1 MVDLFNV
8 VKDSKKRW
16 LAVICVL
23 RKKYMNDAGISEVKR
38 MHGEETSQYFATFV
52 ENQKTERMK
61 NTFFVA
67 LAISGLT
74 LFSCKDDKAK
84 DMPEAEVAKTEIT
97 SEDNF
102 NYVVEQFA
110 DLKILRYQIPGFEEL
125 SLKEQKLVYYLT
137 QAGLEGR
144 DIMWAQNYRHNLA
157 IRAALENIYANYN
170 GDKTSED
177 WKNFEIYLKRVW
189 FSNGIHH
196 HYSNAKIKPAFNK
209 AYLEMLMKETNSS
222 LAGEALEVI
231 FNDKDAKKVNLSKD
245 SDIVLESAINFYGP
259 DVTTADVEKF
269 YGGIKVDAAEPIE
282 VGLNTRLVKENGKLV
297 EQVYKSGGLYG
308 EAIDKIIFWLEKAK
322 GVAESDAQAKALG
335 LLIEYYQ
342 TGSLD
347 TWDDYAV
354 AWVESTEG
362 NIDWINGFIEVYN
375 DPKGYKGSYE
385 TIVQIKDFDM
395 SKKMA
400 VLSKEAQWFEDNSPL
415 MPEHKKK
422 EVKGVSYKTVI
433 VAGEAGDAS
442 PSTPIGVNLPNNNWI
457 RQAHGSK
464 SVSLGNI
471 INAYSNAGGSGR
483 LQEFANDEQEVA
495 LEKEYGAL
503 GDKLHTA
510 LHEVVGHASGQINKG
525 VGTPKETL
533 KRYKSTIEEGRADLF
548 GLYYLMDPKLQE
560 LGLVTDWEKTGIAA
574 YDGYIRNGLIG
585 QLVRLEL
592 GDDVEEAHM
601 VNRQW
606 VSAWAYERGQAENV
620 IEKITRDGK
629 TYYNINDYGKLRTIF
644 GELLRETQRITS
656 EGDYEAAKNLV
667 ENYGV
672 KVDQKLHAEVLE
684 RNSKF
689 KSAPYSGFVNPM
701 IVPTMEGEEIT
712 GFNVMQPDS
721 FEGQMLDYAKKYGN
735 LSKK

>member
-1 MVDLFNV
+1 M
-8 VKDSKKRW
+8 K
-16 LAVICVL
+16 
-23 RKKYMNDAGISEVKR
+23 
-38 MHGEETSQYFATFV
+38 HYFLLSVFV
-52 ENQKTERMK
+52 MST
-61 NTFFVA
+61 
-67 LAISGLT
+67 L
-74 LFSCKDDKAK
+74 LFSCQDAKKDS
-84 DMPEAEVAKTEIT
+84 PETTENPQT
-97 SEDNF
+97 TQDSFE
-102 NYVVEQFA
+102 YVVDQFA
-110 DLKILRYQIPGFEEL
+110 DIKILRYQIPGFEDL

-144 DIMWAQNYRHNLA
+144 DIMWAQNYRHNLT
-157 IRAALENIYANYN
+157 IRKALENIYNTYA
-170 GDKTSED
+170 GDKTSQD
-177 WKNFEIYLKRVW
+177 WKNFETYLKRVW

-196 HYSNAKIKPAFNK
+196 HYSNAKLIPEFTS
-209 AYLEMLMKETNSS
+209 AYLTQLLTETNTT
-222 LAGEALEVI
+222 LEGEAFEVI
-231 FNDKDAKKVNLSKD
+231 FNDEDAKKVNLNKD
-245 SDIVLESAINFYGP
+245 ADIVLESAINFYGP
-259 DVTTADVEKF
+259 DITTAEVEAF
-269 YGGIKVDAAEPIE
+269 YGAMEVDAKEPIE
-282 VGLNTRLVKENGKLV
+282 IGLNTRLVKENGKLV

-322 GVAESDAQAKALG
+322 EVAESENQAKALG
-335 LLIEYYQ
+335 LLMEYYQ

-354 AWVESTEG
+354 AWVNSTEG

-400 VLSKEAQWFEDNSPL
+400 VLSQEAQWFEDNSPL

-471 INAYSNAGGSGR
+471 INSYNNAGGSGR
-483 LQEFANDEQEVA
+483 LKEFANDEEEIR
-495 LEKEYGAL
+495 LEEKYGQLA
-503 GDKLHTA
+503 DKLHTA
-510 LHEVVGHASGQINKG
+510 LHEVVGHASGQINEG

-533 KRYKSTIEEGRADLF
+533 KSYKSTIEEGRADLF

-560 LGLVTDWEKTGIAA
+560 LGLVENWEETGMAA
-574 YDGYIRNGLIG
+574 YDGYIRNGLVS

-601 VNRQW
+601 RNRQW
-606 VSAWAYERGQAENV
+606 VSAWAFERGQADNV
-620 IEKITRDGK
+620 IEKITREGK
-629 TYYNINDYGKLRTIF
+629 TFYNINDYQKLRAIF
-644 GELLRETQRITS
+644 GELLKETQRITS
-656 EGDYEAAKNLV
+656 EGDYEAGKALV
-667 ENYGV
+667 EDYGV
-672 KVDQKLHAEVLE
+672 KVDQTLHAEVLE

-689 KSAPYSGFVNPM
+689 KSPPYSGFVNPV
-701 IVPTMEGEEIT
+701 IVPKMNEAETIESFIITQPATFEE
-712 GFNVMQPDS
+712 
-721 FEGQMLDYAKKYGN
+721 QMLYY
-735 LSKK
+735 SKNYSHL